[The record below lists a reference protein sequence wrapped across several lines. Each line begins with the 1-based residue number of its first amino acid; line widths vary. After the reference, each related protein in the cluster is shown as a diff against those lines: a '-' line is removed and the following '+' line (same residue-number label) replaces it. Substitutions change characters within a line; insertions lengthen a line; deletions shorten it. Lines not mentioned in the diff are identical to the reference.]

1 MDYDFVEIGTSD
13 FDTLI
18 QTCPDT
24 AVGLSVDPIQYYLDR
39 LPVKPH
45 VTKVNA
51 AVSDSDGEVT
61 CYYVPEE
68 KIRIHNLP
76 QWVRGCNSI
85 GAPHPTVASV
95 LAHAGLSADTMV
107 ESFTIPKLSM
117 TSLIR
122 QYNIKSIK
130 YLKIDTEGHDCVILA
145 GYIDAVLHGV
155 IPPAQKILFESNILT
170 PRATIDATISRLV
183 ALGYI
188 QTSAGGNDTIMEYCG

>member
-18 QTCPDT
+18 QTCPDS
-24 AVGLSVDPIQYYLDR
+24 AIGLSVDPIQYYLDR
-39 LPVKPH
+39 LPIKPH

-51 AVSDSDGEVT
+51 AVSDSDGEVA

-68 KIRIHNLP
+68 KIRAHNLP

-95 LAHAGLSADTMV
+95 LMGAGLSADTII
-107 ESFTIPKLSM
+107 ESFTILKLSI

-122 QYNIKSIK
+122 RYNIKSIK

-145 GYIDAVLHGV
+145 GYIDAVRQGV

-170 PRATIDATISRLV
+170 PRPTIDATISHLV

-188 QTSAGGNDTIMEYCG
+188 QTSIGGDDTILEYRG